1 MKRITLILV
10 AVLTMGLTSVFAQK
24 APASFTGTITSKMSC
39 TGTTDPN
46 IIARLTGETTQMV
59 CGNRTKIVQVQEGGL
74 GVIQIFNGDTK
85 MVYVVLDIPGMGKYY
100 IETSGDSI
108 AKGLENIKT
117 DYKYTGE
124 KKTVAG
130 YECEKV
136 IASMVNLE
144 TDEET
149 ETTLY
154 VSKDINS
161 GSDINFATN
170 PGLVGFP
177 LITEQHRDIN
187 GENVTITTEAVT
199 ITPSKKIKP
208 AEFLLPSD
216 AKDIHS
222 SPELMKM
229 LGMGGG
235 DDDDDE

>member
-1 MKRITLILV
+1 
-10 AVLTMGLTSVFAQK
+10 MGLTSVFAQK

-39 TGTTDPN
+39 SGTTDPN
-46 IIARLTGETTQMV
+46 IIAQLTGETSEMV
-59 CGNRTKIVQVQEGGL
+59 CGNRRKVVQNQGGA
-74 GVIQIFNGDTK
+74 GIIQIMNGDSK
-85 MVYVVLDIPGMGKYY
+85 MVYIVFDLPGMGKYY

-108 AKGLENIKT
+108 AEGLKNIKT

-124 KKTVAG
+124 KKTIAG

-136 IASMVNLE
+136 ISTMVNLE

-149 ETTLY
+149 VTTIY
-154 VSKDINS
+154 VSKEINA
-161 GSDINFATN
+161 GSDINFASN

-177 LITEQHRDIN
+177 LSTEQHRDIN
-187 GENVTITTEAVT
+187 GEDVTILTEAVT
-199 ITPSKKIKP
+199 VTPSKKIKP

-216 AKDIHS
+216 AKDIHTN
-222 SPELMKM
+222 PELMKM